1 VDNAL
6 KHEYFK
12 SLYKESQI
20 LECKNQI
27 QIDWEKTELDEARI
41 QSLMWEEIY
50 HFRPSLKEEREK
62 RLKDGSI
69 PDFKTYKA
77 QQQKFSSTSKGPT
90 QQLAPGT
97 DVRARSSSKGDK
109 SSISEPIADDSD
121 ADPSKK

>member
-12 SLYKESQI
+12 SLYEEAQSV
-20 LECKNQI
+20 ECKNRI

-50 HFRPSLKEEREK
+50 HFRPSLQEEREK

-69 PDFKTYKA
+69 PDFKTYK
-77 QQQKFSSTSKGPT
+77 
-90 QQLAPGT
+90 QQLAPFVGSG
-97 DVRARSSSKGDK
+97 SSSKK
-109 SSISEPIADDSD
+109 SSVISEPIADEPDF
-121 ADPSKK
+121 DPTKK